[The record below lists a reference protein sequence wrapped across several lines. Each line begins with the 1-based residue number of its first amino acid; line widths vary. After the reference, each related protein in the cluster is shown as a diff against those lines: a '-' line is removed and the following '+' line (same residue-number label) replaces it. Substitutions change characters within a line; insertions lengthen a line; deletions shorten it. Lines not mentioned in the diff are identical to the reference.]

1 MAYPKQKAKLTN
13 AQIYTLRRMNTGTKY
28 TMRGDGKKAEEQRPT
43 VAVERGQWFRTTDP
57 CNAPSV
63 PVLYRLGLV
72 DFVPTI
78 DKNRTSSLW
87 YSVQL
92 TDKGREAAETLQI
105 AEKD

>member
-1 MAYPKQKAKLTN
+1 MKAKLTN

-28 TMRGDGKKAEEQRPT
+28 TLRGDGKKAEEQRPT

-63 PVLYRLGLV
+63 PVLHRMGLV
-72 DFVPTI
+72 EFII
-78 DKNRTSSLW
+78 DRGQEPNKFYR
-87 YSVQL
+87 VQL